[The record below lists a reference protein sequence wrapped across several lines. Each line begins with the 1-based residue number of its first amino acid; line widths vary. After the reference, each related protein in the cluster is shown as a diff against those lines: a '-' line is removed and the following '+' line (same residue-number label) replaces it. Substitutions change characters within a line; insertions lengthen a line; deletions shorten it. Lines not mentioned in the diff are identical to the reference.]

1 MKFIHW
7 PRAERYKN
15 TPMFSRRFA
24 RVKLSLLCV
33 TALLCTGVA
42 AVETNILGL
51 SVAPLVPVAAPQAPN
66 PASNPAQSA
75 SAPKK
80 AASSA
85 KGKTPDKAAP
95 AALPGA
101 DMIKDADAKS
111 VLNGGV
117 TMASEYADTRA
128 TVMVTTNAVFATPE
142 LRKAALLAAQYVQRD
157 VVLSCQRQCKPAA
170 MGAAKILPDNKL
182 QFPMVVDGLGRVLS
196 NDDMITMLLG
206 KPLAVPP
213 KPVSPASN
221 AAPNPAT
228 NAVPITTLARP
239 LKTTSISSTASAT
252 SSNNTSNSA
261 SGSASAQTPTKP

>member
-1 MKFIHW
+1 
-7 PRAERYKN
+7 
-15 TPMFSRRFA
+15 
-24 RVKLSLLCV
+24 
-33 TALLCTGVA
+33 
-42 AVETNILGL
+42 
-51 SVAPLVPVAAPQAPN
+51 
-66 PASNPAQSA
+66 
-75 SAPKK
+75 
-80 AASSA
+80 
-85 KGKTPDKAAP
+85 
-95 AALPGA
+95 
-101 DMIKDADAKS
+101 MIKDADAKS

-213 KPVSPASN
+213 KPVSPMSN
-221 AAPNPAT
+221 AAP
-228 NAVPITTLARP
+228 ITTPARP